1 VRENV
6 KPLKTHYK
14 TVIVGGGIVGA
25 GIFRDLVL
33 NGVETLL
40 VDAGDFS
47 AQTSERSS
55 KMLHGGIRY
64 LENMDFPLVFE
75 ALHEK
80 NLWLKLTPHLA
91 KEVPFY
97 LPVYKGV
104 KRPLWMIRIGLYL
117 YDMLSNF
124 KNSPYSMKSKA
135 ECLKEIPGLNPE
147 GLTGAG
153 VYFDGIMDDAKI
165 TLEVIYDALF
175 EGPHAHAVNHMKVT
189 NVRKINKKN
198 TLTLKDQFTGIEE
211 NIIAD
216 QVVYALGPFTDSFLK
231 QFSFYHWQDVLLPSK
246 GSHIWISAKNLPL
259 THPIVMTPHDEY
271 GDRVIFVIPHGEKI
285 LVGTTEVPNKDDLF
299 NVHPSKEELD
309 YLLKN
314 LNSYFPKLNLTHQH
328 IIGSFAGIRP
338 LVKEGSGAAER
349 GKTSREHKVFQPSSD
364 TYVIAGGKY
373 TTFRVMGRE
382 ITQKICHR
390 FRVGHNRDKTEMPLR
405 RPSIV
410 KPFEWHLPNEKEL
423 IKICKTEMPRTFDDL
438 VMRRLSVGTRA
449 IWAEK
454 TKVDFDQYFNQH
466 LEVLQKYIYISAVD
480 IAQFK

>member
-1 VRENV
+1 MNLETPKKN
-6 KPLKTHYK
+6 TYK

-25 GIFRDLVL
+25 GIFRDLVM

-47 AQTSERSS
+47 SQTSERSS

-97 LPVYKGV
+97 LPVYKDS

-117 YDMLSNF
+117 YDLLSSF
-124 KNSPYSMKSKA
+124 KNSPYSTKNKN
-135 ECLKEIPGLNPE
+135 ETLHDIPGLNPD

-153 VYFDGIMDDAKI
+153 VYYDGIMDDAKI
-165 TLEVIYDALF
+165 TLEVIYDAL
-175 EGPHAHAVNHMKVT
+175 EEKHAYAMNYTKVT
-189 NVRKINKKN
+189 NVRKINNKN
-198 TLTLKDQFTGIEE
+198 TITLTNSLTGEVS

-216 QVVYALGPFTDSFLK
+216 QVVYALGPFTDTFLK
-231 QFSFYHWQDVLLPSK
+231 KYNFYHWQDVLLPSK
-246 GSHIWISAKNLPL
+246 GSHIWISAKDLPL
-259 THPIVMTPHDEY
+259 THPIVMTPQDEF
-271 GDRVIFVIPHGEKI
+271 GDRVIFVIPHGEKV

-299 NVHPSKEELD
+299 HVTPTEEEIQ

-314 LNSYFPKLNLTHQH
+314 LNVYFPKLHLNKNN
-328 IIGSFAGIRP
+328 IIGAFAGIRP
-338 LVKEGSGAAER
+338 LVRDANSGADR
-349 GKTSREHKVFQPSSD
+349 GKTSREHRVFQPSSD

-382 ITQKICHR
+382 ITQKICHK
-390 FRVGHNRDKTEMPLR
+390 FHLSYNPDKTETPLR
-405 RPSIV
+405 RPSVIM
-410 KPFEWHLPNEKEL
+410 PFEWKLPSESDL
-423 IKICKTEMPRTFDDL
+423 IKICKTEMPKTFQDL
-438 VMRRLSVGTRA
+438 VVRRLSVGSRR

-454 TKVDFDQYFNQH
+454 TSKSFDEYFEAH
-466 LEVLQKYIYISAVD
+466 LDVLNKYLKITIED
-480 IAQFK
+480 IRSFE

>member
-1 VRENV
+1 MSI
-6 KPLKTHYK
+6 PADKTQFK

-40 VDAGDFS
+40 VEAGDFS
-47 AQTSERSS
+47 SQTSERSS

-97 LPVYKGV
+97 LPVYSDA

-117 YDMLSNF
+117 YDFLSSF
-124 KNSPYSMKSKA
+124 KNSPYSMKSKSQT
-135 ECLKEIPGLNPE
+135 LQDIIGLNPE

-165 TLEVIYDALF
+165 TLEVIYDALA
-175 EGPHAHAVNHMKVT
+175 EDHAYALNHTKVV
-189 NVRKINKKN
+189 NVRKINNKN
-198 TLTLKDQFTGIEE
+198 TLTIKDQFTGVET

-216 QVVYALGPFTDSFLK
+216 QVVYALGPFTDIFLK
-231 QFSFYHWQDVLLPSK
+231 QYDFYNWQDVLLPSK
-246 GSHIWISAKNLPL
+246 GSHIWISARDLPIAY
-259 THPIVMTPHDEY
+259 PIVMTPQDEF
-271 GDRVIFVIPHGEKI
+271 GDRVIFVIPHGDKV

-299 NVHPSKEELD
+299 HVTPTDEEIN
-309 YLLKN
+309 YLIKN
-314 LNSYFPKLNLTHQH
+314 LNSYFPKLDIKKEK

-338 LVKEGSGAAER
+338 LVREGNSAGDR

-382 ITQKICHR
+382 VTQKICHR
-390 FRVGHNRDKTEMPLR
+390 FRVSYNRDKTETPLR
-405 RPSIV
+405 RPSVIE
-410 KPFEWHLPNEKEL
+410 PFEWRLPSEADL
-423 IKICKTEMPRTFDDL
+423 VHICETEMPKTFEDL
-438 VMRRLSVGTRA
+438 VMRRLSISTRA
-449 IWAEK
+449 IWKEN
-454 TKVDFDQYFNQH
+454 TSVDFDEYFTKH
-466 LEVLQKYIYISAVD
+466 QKTLSKYFHVSNENIKN
-480 IAQFK
+480 FK

>member
-1 VRENV
+1 M
-6 KPLKTHYK
+6 KTDLSKTHYK

-97 LPVYKGV
+97 LPVYKDA
-104 KRPLWMIRIGLYL
+104 KRPLWMIKIGLFL
-117 YDMLSNF
+117 YDFLSSF
-124 KNSPYSMKSKA
+124 KNSPYSTKTKTETLHDIS
-135 ECLKEIPGLNPE
+135 GLNPD

-153 VYFDGIMDDAKI
+153 VYYDGIMDDAKI
-165 TLEVIYDALF
+165 TLEVIYDALVA
-175 EGPHAHAVNHMKVT
+175 PHAYALNHTKVV
-189 NVRKINKKN
+189 NVRKINNKN
-198 TLTLKDQFTGIEE
+198 TLTLKDQFTGVET
-211 NIIAD
+211 NIVAD
-216 QVVYALGPFTDSFLK
+216 QVVYALGPFTDTFLK
-231 QFSFYHWQDVLLPSK
+231 QYSFYHWQDILLPSK
-246 GSHIWISAKNLPL
+246 GSHIWISAKDLPIA
-259 THPIVMTPHDEY
+259 HPIVMTPQDEF
-271 GDRVIFVIPHGEKI
+271 GDRVIFVIPHGDKV

-299 NVHPSKEELD
+299 DVKPTKEEIQ

-314 LNSYFPKLNLTHQH
+314 LNSYFPNLDLKEEK

-338 LVKEGSGAAER
+338 LVREGANTGNR
-349 GKTSREHKVFQPSSD
+349 GKTSREHKIFQPSSD

-382 ITQKICHR
+382 VTQKICHR
-390 FRVGHNRDKTEMPLR
+390 FRKSYNRDKTESFLR
-405 RPSIV
+405 RPSVV
-410 KPFEWHLPNEKEL
+410 KPFDWKLPTDSEL
-423 IKICKTEMPRTFDDL
+423 IQILKTELPKTFDDL
-438 VMRRLSVGTRA
+438 VMRRLSIGTRK
-449 IWAEK
+449 IWKEN
-454 TKVDFDQYFNQH
+454 TRVDFDEYFNKH
-466 LEVLQKYIYISAVD
+466 LPILKKYLHITAKD
-480 IAQFK
+480 IENFQ